1 MSQAEINSF
10 VESACVGTLT
20 PEGVTSAVITKGIP
34 VNGQHVNDFG
44 NTALHYAVLCKH
56 SQVVVALLAAGADA
70 SKKNLVGETSI
81 WEGAAYSTAHI
92 LQLLIDGG
100 GSVNEPDNFGQTPL
114 IALVRYN
121 FGNVAARLQVLL
133 ACIELDLHATYD
145 GKTAEE
151 WAVHMGYSDLAVAIA
166 EGARWVGLRAAWIGV
181 AVTITLEASYI

>member
-1 MSQAEINSF
+1 MSQADIDVFIDSVYN
-10 VESACVGTLT
+10 GTLEVPT
-20 PEGVTSAVITKGIP
+20 AVVTRRIF
-34 VNGQHVNDFG
+34 VNGRHSRRGF
-44 NTALHYAVLCKH
+44 TALQYAVLCKR

-70 SKKNLVGETSI
+70 SKKNLSGETSI

-121 FGNVAARLQVLL
+121 FGDAAARLQVLL